1 MRNLHKVTTLIV
13 LAACLP
19 GCTWVKPTP
28 EGERVR
34 VAQVQEVRDCER
46 KGEVASILK
55 SRVAG
60 FERNPDKVA
69 GELETLARNEA
80 ALMGGDTVVA
90 QSPIKDGRQLFGVYR
105 CQP

>member
-13 LAACLP
+13 LAAYLP

-90 QSPIKDGRQLFGVYR
+90 QSPIKDGRQMFGVYR